1 MKKIYYLLPVYLL
14 LVFISCQEEDA
25 NGGVGYLRLEIATN
39 AFVNPQTKIAEDY
52 NPKQIAVQIINGSG
66 TVVKETDDYTIWNS
80 QQIRL
85 SPGTYTIKAS
95 SNGFDGSE
103 SGFDIPYYA
112 GSEQITIESGKEKTA
127 NVTCTL
133 ANVKVTVN
141 FDQSFIDAFK
151 SAKTTVASALK
162 DVSALDFEMGK
173 NNRSAYYP
181 VGDLSAT
188 VSVVNKADKEFS
200 QTNEITNVKAR
211 DHYILNYKVAES
223 GTIGGV
229 DVSVDDTEKTY
240 TFTFNVSTKATTTL
254 AVSTANAWSNF
265 AYVEGEITSS
275 QGTLDSDKMT
285 FEYKLKNAEAWTSTS
300 AIFENN
306 NKFKATLHGLTPG
319 TKYTYRMVYKG
330 TEEYASEPL
339 DFTTETQNKVPNLS
353 FDDWYKDGR
362 SQYACAE
369 ADFSNKFW
377 DSGNKGANTLKEINP
392 TSPET
397 SDVKAGK
404 AARLASTTAAGQF
417 AAGSLFSGNF
427 ISASISPLGAKLN
440 FGQPF
445 TERPSRLT
453 GWYKYNPGTIDKIK
467 TDKVSAV
474 AQGDRDIC
482 SIYIALADWSAPFAV
497 STGDDQFVDFT
508 SSSII
513 AYGELPA
520 DKTSPENMSDYEQF
534 TIDLKYRDLTRKP
547 TYILIVCSSSKYG
560 DYFTGS
566 TSSVLLLDEFDLIYG
581 EPTVDPDY
589 IN

>member
-1 MKKIYYLLPVYLL
+1 
-14 LVFISCQEEDA
+14 
-25 NGGVGYLRLEIATN
+25 
-39 AFVNPQTKIAEDY
+39 
-52 NPKQIAVQIINGSG
+52 
-66 TVVKETDDYTIWNS
+66 
-80 QQIRL
+80 
-85 SPGTYTIKAS
+85 
-95 SNGFDGSE
+95 
-103 SGFDIPYYA
+103 
-112 GSEQITIESGKEKTA
+112 
-127 NVTCTL
+127 
-133 ANVKVTVN
+133 
-141 FDQSFIDAFK
+141 
-151 SAKTTVASALK
+151 
-162 DVSALDFEMGK
+162 
-173 NNRSAYYP
+173 
-181 VGDLSAT
+181 
-188 VSVVNKADKEFS
+188 
-200 QTNEITNVKAR
+200 
-211 DHYILNYKVAES
+211 
-223 GTIGGV
+223 
-229 DVSVDDTEKTY
+229 
-240 TFTFNVSTKATTTL
+240 
-254 AVSTANAWSNF
+254 
-265 AYVEGEITSS
+265 
-275 QGTLDSDKMT
+275 
-285 FEYKLKNAEAWTSTS
+285 
-300 AIFENN
+300 
-306 NKFKATLHGLTPG
+306 
-319 TKYTYRMVYKG
+319 MVYKG

-353 FDDWYKDGR
+353 FDDWYKDGK

-520 DKTSPENMSDYEQF
+520 GKTSPESMTDYEQF

>member
-39 AFVNPQTKIAEDY
+39 AFVNPQTKIAEYY

-103 SGFDIPYYA
+103 SGFDIPYYV

-173 NNRSAYYP
+173 NNKSVYYP

-254 AVSTANAWSNF
+254 TVSTANAWSNF
-265 AYVEGEITSS
+265 AYLEGEITSS

-300 AIFENN
+300 AILENN
-306 NKFKATLHGLTPG
+306 NKFKATLRGLTPG

-353 FDDWYKDGR
+353 FDDWYKDGK

-520 DKTSPENMSDYEQF
+520 GKTSPESMTDYEQF